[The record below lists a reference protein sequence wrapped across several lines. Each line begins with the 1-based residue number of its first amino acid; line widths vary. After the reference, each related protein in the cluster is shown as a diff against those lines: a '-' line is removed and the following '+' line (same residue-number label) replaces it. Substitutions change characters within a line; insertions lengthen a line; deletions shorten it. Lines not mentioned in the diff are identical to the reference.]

1 MDLHLSIVAILE
13 GVIEFLPIS
22 STAHLII
29 ASKLLNIDTAD
40 SFIKFYLLVIQLGAL
55 FAGIILFSKKIFKN
69 KTVFTNICISF
80 IPSAV
85 VGFIFYKMFKK
96 LLEGNMIILAIMSLI
111 GGLIFIYLEKVYM
124 RRGGRTDLL
133 SFGREHITKLDA
145 FVIGLAQAI
154 AIIPGVSRSGATII
168 AGIFRGIKRSVI
180 FEYTFMLAIP
190 TLGAAVSYDAY
201 KNRDLLLGLHS
212 WDTLLYGFFVSFVVS
227 FLVLYFLEK
236 HISRISLTMFGWY
249 RILIAI
255 LVLNFFVFNISPSVI
270 VNNDTKEES
279 AISPELQVSNS
290 LIYPGDPVMITIV
303 ASTTPKEMLFN
314 TKVIPSFEYNGKYR
328 GLLAIPF
335 EETKLNQSIKVTL
348 ENGVELKKD
357 IVITPREKIEKP
369 LAIPEKLGG
378 NTKEAGK
385 ALVNNLAKENAVIN
399 NIKSSPNRL
408 WDKVFAQ
415 PLKTL
420 FVTDDYGYN
429 RDTVGYV
436 IVHKGTD
443 FRAKVGTE
451 VMAMND
457 GVVKISDEYTVY
469 GKTIVIDH
477 GLGLNTLYMH
487 MSDLKVKQ
495 GDTVKVGQVI
505 GYSGMTGYAE
515 SPHLHLSIKLNGVSI
530 DPVKFMNIFGIMK

>member
-29 ASKLLNIDTAD
+29 ASKLLNIDTVD
-40 SFIKFYLLVIQLGAL
+40 SFIKFYLLIIQLGAL
-55 FAGIILFSKKIFKN
+55 LAGIILFSKKIFKSR
-69 KTVFTNICISF
+69 KVFTNICISF

-133 SFGREHITKLDA
+133 SFGRDNITKIDA

-212 WDTLLYGFFVSFVVS
+212 WDTLFYGFLVSFAVS
-227 FLVLYFLEK
+227 FLVLYFLER
-236 HISRISLTMFGWY
+236 HISKISLTMFGWY
-249 RILIAI
+249 RILIAV
-255 LVLNFFVFNISPSVI
+255 LVINFFVFNVAPTESI
-270 VNNDTKEES
+270 VPVMQEEVVT
-279 AISPELQVSNS
+279 ELQLSTKT
-290 LIYPGDPVMITIV
+290 IYPGDPVMVTVI
-303 ASTTPKEMLFN
+303 ASTTPKEMYID
-314 TKVIPSFEYNGKYR
+314 TRVIPVFKYEDYYR
-328 GLLAIPF
+328 GLIAVPF
-335 EETKLNQSIKVTL
+335 EETKLNHVVKVNL
-348 ENGVELKKD
+348 ENGVVLTKEIQL
-357 IVITPREKIEKP
+357 TPRERIEKP
-369 LAIPEKLGG
+369 LGIPEKLGG

-385 ALVNNLAKENAVIN
+385 VLVNNLAKENIAIN
-399 NIKSSPNRL
+399 NIKSSPTKL
-408 WDKVFAQ
+408 WEKNFKL
-415 PLKTL
+415 PLKSI
-420 FVTDDYGYN
+420 FITDDYGYN

-443 FRAKVGTE
+443 FRANVGTE
-451 VMAMND
+451 VKAMND
-457 GVVKISDEYTVY
+457 GEVKISTEYTVY
-469 GKTIVIDH
+469 GKTVIIDH

-487 MSDLKVKQ
+487 LSDIKVKSGDMVKA
-495 GDTVKVGQVI
+495 GDTI

-515 SPHLHLSIKLNGVSI
+515 SPHLHLSIKIGGISI
-530 DPVKFMNIFGIMK
+530 DPVKFMKIFDII